1 MIGWSNSSEGKPGSG
16 VISGKEKGGGG
27 DGSSGVRLGSSGGRV
42 GSSGGRV
49 GGGNGR
55 VGGTDGGT
63 VTCLS
68 ASGSVVGLRCS
79 VVRACQCVLTS
90 RCCSVVDA
98 DLSEDGRC
106 CWEIVSF
113 GSLETMTSV
122 VLMGWYSA
130 VEPCS

>member
-1 MIGWSNSSEGKPGSG
+1 MSGWSNSFEGKLGSG

-27 DGSSGVRLGSSGGRV
+27 DGSSGVRRGRV
-42 GSSGGRV
+42 GSSGGRD
-49 GGGNGR
+49 GGGGGR

-79 VVRACQCVLTS
+79 VVKACHCVLTS

-98 DLSEDGRC
+98 DLAEEGRC